1 MKIELKNLEVNL
13 RFSEETTMFQAD
25 IYVEG
30 KKVAYAQ
37 NDGRG
42 AETYYNIY
50 AKPESEYERNLELVE
65 QAEQYCAT
73 LPDDILT
80 YDHNGETRTLE
91 LTRSLRYVVDELV
104 EKSIQDKETKKFQKK
119 LEKDMENYICYTE
132 HPETLE
138 SYCIVG
144 AKKKDQFSLQQI
156 SNNPRIREAVR
167 EHIEE
172 LKLRGYTILNKNCPE
187 VVRSN

>member
-42 AETYYNIY
+42 GESYYHVY
-50 AKPESEYERNLELVE
+50 ARPESEYQSNLKIVE
-65 QAEQYCAT
+65 QAELYCAA
-73 LPDDILT
+73 LPDDTFT
-80 YDHNGETRTLE
+80 YDHNGETKTIE
-91 LTRSLRYVVDELV
+91 LKRSLRYVVDELV

-119 LEKDMENYICYTE
+119 LQKDMENYICYTQ

-138 SYCIVG
+138 SYGIVG

-156 SNNPRIREAVR
+156 ANNPRIKAAVR
-167 EHIEE
+167 EHVRG
-172 LKLRGYTILNKNCPE
+172 LKLKGYTILNQNCPE
-187 VVRSN
+187 VV

>member
-42 AETYYNIY
+42 GETYYHTY
-50 AKPESEYERNLELVE
+50 SGKSKKEFQDNLKILE
-65 QAEQYCAT
+65 QAEAYCET
-73 LPDDILT
+73 LPDDTFT
-80 YDHNGETRTLE
+80 YDHNGEIRTMELKRTL
-91 LTRSLRYVVDELV
+91 TYVVDELV

-119 LEKDMENYICYTE
+119 LQKDMEKYICYTQ

-138 SYCIVG
+138 SYGVVG

-156 SNNPRIREAVR
+156 ANNPRIKEAVR
-167 EHIEE
+167 EHVRG
-172 LKLRGYTILNKNCPE
+172 LKLKGYIILNQNCPE
-187 VVRSN
+187 VV